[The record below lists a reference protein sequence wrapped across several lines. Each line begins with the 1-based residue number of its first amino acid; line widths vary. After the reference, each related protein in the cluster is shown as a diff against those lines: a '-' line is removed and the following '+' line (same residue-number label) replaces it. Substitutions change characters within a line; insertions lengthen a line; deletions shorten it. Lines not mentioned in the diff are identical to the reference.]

1 LSDYAGKQFYFEDM
15 SGGQYRHAPSA
26 KKAPD
31 GYTLLTVSPSYVI
44 NPTLYG
50 KVLLNSKTTSTR

>member
-1 LSDYAGKQFYFEDM
+1 M

-31 GYTLLTVSPSYVI
+31 GYTLLMVSPSYVI

-50 KVLLNSKTTSTR
+50 KVFVNSKTTSTR